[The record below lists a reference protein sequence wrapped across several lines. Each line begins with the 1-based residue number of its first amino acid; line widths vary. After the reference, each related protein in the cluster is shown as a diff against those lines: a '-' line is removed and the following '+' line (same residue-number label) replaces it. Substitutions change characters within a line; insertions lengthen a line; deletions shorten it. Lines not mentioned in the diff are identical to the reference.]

1 MSELIDF
8 LQSFNRKERFVV
20 LRNVLGIESEMVLL
34 NNEFRTKLQES
45 LGGDPTVPDR
55 VFVAMDY
62 HLDWI
67 EIALFRAANPDISLG
82 RPFPN
87 PSASEIN
94 SNQQDT
100 DLLVAFDT
108 SVNGRNLTYLVLVE
122 AKAFTGWNNKQ
133 MRSKVDRL
141 RTIFGEDDGLNYSD
155 IALPRLVLM
164 SPNPAQGID
173 HTNWPSWMK
182 PNGEPMWLTYGLPS
196 RVKITRCMDDGTKS
210 AEGESLRLDPIRI
223 KLRNTAN

>member
-1 MSELIDF
+1 MSELINY
-8 LQSFNRKERFVV
+8 LQNFNRKERFVV
-20 LRNVLGIESEMVLL
+20 LRTVLGIESEMVLL
-34 NNEFRTKLQES
+34 NNEFRKKLQES
-45 LGGDPTVPDR
+45 LGGDPPVPDR

-67 EIALFRAANPDISLG
+67 EIALFRAANPNISLG

-100 DLLVAFDT
+100 DLLVAFDAC
-108 SVNGRNLTYLVLVE
+108 VNGRTLTYLLLVE

-133 MRSKVDRL
+133 MKSKVDRL
-141 RTIFGEDDGLNYSD
+141 RTIFGEGDGLNFSD

-164 SPNPAQGID
+164 TPNMSKGINHSD
-173 HTNWPSWMK
+173 WPKWMK
-182 PNGEPMWLTYGLPS
+182 PSGKPMWLTYELPS
-196 RVKITRCMDDGTKS
+196 RVKITRCKEDGKKS
-210 AEGESLRLDPIRI
+210 AEGKSLRLDPIRI
-223 KLRNTAN
+223 NVCDTAT